1 MKKYKEYALYKGEEL
16 LAIGT
21 KKELAEKF
29 NVKEKTITY
38 YMTPAHLKRNSKS
51 HIGNYKVVIVLD
63 QEENMYPK
71 KLSKKDKKELKKQF
85 PKRNLTKEEIKLKQE
100 RTKARVENICYFLVT
115 IFFLIMLAVAI
126 YILYLMLTYKW

>member
-1 MKKYKEYALYKGEEL
+1 
-16 LAIGT
+16 
-21 KKELAEKF
+21 
-29 NVKEKTITY
+29 
-38 YMTPAHLKRNSKS
+38 
-51 HIGNYKVVIVLD
+51 
-63 QEENMYPK
+63 MYPK

-100 RTKARVENICYFLVT
+100 KRKAKVENICYFLIT